1 MIRSLMNFILS
12 VWKKSNLA
20 TYECP
25 SAVDEQQLKDLHMP
39 IIEEPL
45 KKRLRQQAFLGSS
58 INRLGAR
65 LASDVVMM

>member
-1 MIRSLMNFILS
+1 
-12 VWKKSNLA
+12 
-20 TYECP
+20 
-25 SAVDEQQLKDLHMP
+25 MP

-65 LASDVVMM
+65 LASDVVMMWKNNKQGSFLREAAFFYSLDINGFIF